1 MRKKVLTLVLVAI
14 CSSLFAQD
22 FEVPKNLKLDK
33 PDDYALYEK
42 DVINCINWL
51 MSTPIKEQADKRK
64 EANAFF
70 LMWLTGSPSV
80 QVDIKAEIITFMK
93 SSPDLLFIFMG
104 GWTKY
109 SIESKDSKDKVA
121 GNLAGIEAVIEFY
134 TKNKADMKKDKN
146 VEKYIKMKEDGTLK
160 EFIEKN
166 A

>member
-1 MRKKVLTLVLVAI
+1 MRKTLLTLVLVAI
-14 CSSLFAQD
+14 SSGLFAQD
-22 FEVPKNLKLDK
+22 FEVPKSLKLDK

-80 QVDIKAEIITFMK
+80 QVEIKAEILTFMK

-109 SIESKDSKDKVA
+109 SLESKDSKDKVA

-146 VEKYIKMKEDGTLK
+146 VEKYIKMKEEGTLK
-160 EFIEKN
+160 AFIEKN

>member
-1 MRKKVLTLVLVAI
+1 MRKTLLTLVLVAI
-14 CSSLFAQD
+14 STGIFAQD

-42 DVINCINWL
+42 DVLNCINWL
-51 MSTPIKEQADKRK
+51 MSTPINEQAEKRK

-70 LMWLTGSPSV
+70 IMWLTGTPNV
-80 QVDIKAEIITFMK
+80 QVDINSKIVNFMK
-93 SSPDLLFIFMG
+93 SSPDLLIIFMV

-109 SIESKDSKDKVA
+109 SIETQDSKDKVA

-134 TKNKADMKKDKN
+134 SKNKANMKKDKN